1 MDYLRDGIGLRWTLG
16 REPIVEYE
24 REGFDMYGA
33 MTEAIKEESV
43 GYVFNLDA
51 SGRATGGQEGLESGL
66 VRMGCTSPRRR
77 WTRRRGSSKGTSNRP
92 TRFRR
97 LRRRVWPMRSRARSG
112 VRLGRGTVGS
122 ASGRGPAGRW
132 ARAGRTGLVAQFP
145 APLKGHRWDSPVLLW
160 RRCGNNGGMSD
171 SPAPLADPHLVFD
184 PVDGVRDVVIL
195 GSTGSIGTQAI
206 DLVLRNPDRFR
217 VTALSAAGGRVGLL
231 AEQAHRLRV
240 ADGRRRARGR
250 RTGAAEALR
259 GAVRRRVSPSPRSSP
274 GPDAAT
280 HLAASDCH
288 TVLNGITGS
297 IGLAPTLAALEAGR
311 TLALANKESLIVGG
325 PLVKALAKPG
335 QIIPVDSEHA
345 ALFQA
350 LAAGTRADVRKL
362 VVTASGGPFRGRT
375 KAELADVTPEDA
387 LAHPT
392 WAMGPV
398 ITINSATLVN
408 KGLEVIE
415 AHLLYDIPFERIEVV
430 VHPQSYVHSM
440 VEFTDG
446 STIAQATPPDMR
458 GPDRHR
464 PRLARAGPRRGAR
477 LRLDEGVELGVLPA
491 RHRRVSVGRAR
502 PARRAARGH
511 GPGGVQCRQRGVRG
525 RVPERRAAVQRDH
538 GDRHDG
544 GRGTRHTRVRELP

>member
-1 MDYLRDGIGLRWTLG
+1 
-16 REPIVEYE
+16 
-24 REGFDMYGA
+24 
-33 MTEAIKEESV
+33 
-43 GYVFNLDA
+43 
-51 SGRATGGQEGLESGL
+51 
-66 VRMGCTSPRRR
+66 
-77 WTRRRGSSKGTSNRP
+77 
-92 TRFRR
+92 
-97 LRRRVWPMRSRARSG
+97 
-112 VRLGRGTVGS
+112 
-122 ASGRGPAGRW
+122 
-132 ARAGRTGLVAQFP
+132 
-145 APLKGHRWDSPVLLW
+145 
-160 RRCGNNGGMSD
+160 MSD
-171 SPAPLADPHLVFD
+171 SASPLADPHLVYD
-184 PVDGVRDVVIL
+184 PAGTDGPRDVVIL

-206 DLVLRNPDRFR
+206 DLVLRNPDRFT

-231 AEQAHRLRV
+231 AEQARQLRV
-240 ADGRRRARGR
+240 RTVAVAREDVVPALREALDAQYADGEPLPEILA
-250 RTGAAEALR
+250 
-259 GAVRRRVSPSPRSSP
+259 

-280 HLAASDCH
+280 QLAASPCH

-350 LAAGTRADVRKL
+350 LAAGKRADVRKL

-375 KAELADVTPEDA
+375 KADLAHVTPEDA

-398 ITINSATLVN
+398 ITVNSATLVN

-446 STIAQATPPDMR
+446 STLAQATPPDMR
-458 GPDRHR
+458 GPIAIGLGWPERIPDAA
-464 PRLARAGPRRGAR
+464 PAFDWTKASSWEFFPLDTEAFPSVGLARHVGKLAGTAPAVFNAANEECVDAFLNGA
-477 LRLDEGVELGVLPA
+477 LPFNGIMDTVTKVVGEHGAPSAAAAGTSLTVADVLEA
-491 RHRRVSVGRAR
+491 ETWARAR
-502 PARRAARGH
+502 
-511 GPGGVQCRQRGVRG
+511 
-525 RVPERRAAVQRDH
+525 
-538 GDRHDG
+538 
-544 GRGTRHTRVRELP
+544 TRELTAQATSTAEARA

>member
-1 MDYLRDGIGLRWTLG
+1 
-16 REPIVEYE
+16 
-24 REGFDMYGA
+24 
-33 MTEAIKEESV
+33 
-43 GYVFNLDA
+43 
-51 SGRATGGQEGLESGL
+51 
-66 VRMGCTSPRRR
+66 
-77 WTRRRGSSKGTSNRP
+77 
-92 TRFRR
+92 
-97 LRRRVWPMRSRARSG
+97 
-112 VRLGRGTVGS
+112 
-122 ASGRGPAGRW
+122 
-132 ARAGRTGLVAQFP
+132 
-145 APLKGHRWDSPVLLW
+145 
-160 RRCGNNGGMSD
+160 MSD

-184 PVDGVRDVVIL
+184 PVVTDGPRDIVIL

-206 DLVLRNPDRFR
+206 DLVLRNPGRFR

-231 AEQAHRLRV
+231 AEQARQLRV
-240 ADGRRRARGR
+240 KTVAVAREDVVPALR
-250 RTGAAEALR
+250 EALK
-259 GAVRRRVSPSPRSSP
+259 GQYGDEPLPEVLA

-280 HLAASDCH
+280 QLAASECH

-350 LAAGTRADVRKL
+350 LASGTRTDVRKL

-375 KAELADVTPEDA
+375 KADLADVTPEDA

-398 ITINSATLVN
+398 ITVNSATLVN

-430 VHPQSYVHSM
+430 VHPQSFVHSM

-446 STIAQATPPDMR
+446 STLAQATPPDMR
-458 GPDRHR
+458 GPIAIGIGWPERVPDAA
-464 PRLARAGPRRGAR
+464 PAFDWTKASSWEFFPLDDDAFPSVGLARHVGKLAGTAPAVLNAANEECVDAFLNGA
-477 LRLDEGVELGVLPA
+477 LPFNGIMDTVTKVVAEHGTPAAGTSLTVADVLEA
-491 RHRRVSVGRAR
+491 ETWARAR
-502 PARRAARGH
+502 A
-511 GPGGVQCRQRGVRG
+511 
-525 RVPERRAAVQRDH
+525 
-538 GDRHDG
+538 
-544 GRGTRHTRVRELP
+544 RELTAKATAEARA

>member
-1 MDYLRDGIGLRWTLG
+1 
-16 REPIVEYE
+16 
-24 REGFDMYGA
+24 
-33 MTEAIKEESV
+33 
-43 GYVFNLDA
+43 
-51 SGRATGGQEGLESGL
+51 
-66 VRMGCTSPRRR
+66 
-77 WTRRRGSSKGTSNRP
+77 
-92 TRFRR
+92 
-97 LRRRVWPMRSRARSG
+97 
-112 VRLGRGTVGS
+112 
-122 ASGRGPAGRW
+122 
-132 ARAGRTGLVAQFP
+132 
-145 APLKGHRWDSPVLLW
+145 
-160 RRCGNNGGMSD
+160 MSD

-184 PVDGVRDVVIL
+184 PVVTDGPRDIVIL

-206 DLVLRNPDRFR
+206 DLVLRNPRRFR
-217 VTALSAAGGRVGLL
+217 VTALSAAGGRVALL
-231 AEQAHRLRV
+231 AEQARQLRV
-240 ADGRRRARGR
+240 RTVAVAREDVVPALR
-250 RTGAAEALR
+250 EALE
-259 GAVRRRVSPSPRSSP
+259 GQYGSEPLPEILA

-280 HLAASDCH
+280 QLAASDCH

-375 KAELADVTPEDA
+375 KADLANVTPKDA

-398 ITINSATLVN
+398 ITVNSATLVN

-446 STIAQATPPDMR
+446 STLAQATPPDMG
-458 GPDRHR
+458 GPIAIGIGWPERVPDAA
-464 PRLARAGPRRGAR
+464 PAFDWTKASSWEFFPLDNDAFPSVGLARHVGKLAGTAPAVFNAANEECVDAFLNGA
-477 LRLDEGVELGVLPA
+477 LPFNGIMETVTEIVAEHGTPSAGTSLTVADVLEA
-491 RHRRVSVGRAR
+491 ETWARAR
-502 PARRAARGH
+502 A
-511 GPGGVQCRQRGVRG
+511 
-525 RVPERRAAVQRDH
+525 
-538 GDRHDG
+538 
-544 GRGTRHTRVRELP
+544 RELTAKATAEARA